1 MQCIILCIVI
11 IIIRIQLRHYY
22 CLLRF
27 VAFLVAADPADD
39 DELPMLRRYLRER
52 GREGKRER
60 DTKINKS

>member
-1 MQCIILCIVI
+1 MKIQCILCIV

-52 GREGKRER
+52 EGERER
-60 DTKINKS
+60 EKETQK